1 MAISILQKETLPPH
15 VTSLYGSL
23 PPLPLESGSRERKGI
38 VRTAVVQKPR
48 SLMTNI
54 SGAQFLRG
62 NNRAGLGDKTPF
74 QAGGRHPRL
83 EFCFLVPGP
92 GRQADKRLEAQFI
105 FWFLMRGGQGG
116 EPALLRNMLTFS
128 RGRCWTR
135 DRRSNILG
143 TSRLRTQWWP
153 GCATLLQSTVEKM
166 GSRPCPPFNPS
177 SCPTGWRDVMETA
190 AAAAARSIWKQQL
203 SLFGRRSCHRRPAAA
218 FRRPWQGQ
226 GGLEGGMHLTID
238 SMHCHRLGNATEYE
252 WWCRW
257 PKVQSCRVSTPS
269 EGASTSPARIMA
281 PGPNMEAAAGSPLL
295 NGDGSRRAKEGNHN

>member
-128 RGRCWTR
+128 RGRCWGRAT
-135 DRRSNILG
+135 SANILD
-143 TSRLRTQWWP
+143 TSRLR
-153 GCATLLQSTVEKM
+153 G
-166 GSRPCPPFNPS
+166 
-177 SCPTGWRDVMETA
+177 
-190 AAAAARSIWKQQL
+190 
-203 SLFGRRSCHRRPAAA
+203 
-218 FRRPWQGQ
+218 
-226 GGLEGGMHLTID
+226 
-238 SMHCHRLGNATEYE
+238 
-252 WWCRW
+252 
-257 PKVQSCRVSTPS
+257 
-269 EGASTSPARIMA
+269 
-281 PGPNMEAAAGSPLL
+281 
-295 NGDGSRRAKEGNHN
+295 

>member
-1 MAISILQKETLPPH
+1 M
-15 VTSLYGSL
+15 GRSL

-38 VRTAVVQKPR
+38 VRAAVVQKPR

-54 SGAQFLRG
+54 SGGQFLRG

-92 GRQADKRLEAQFI
+92 GRQAAAAGGAIHILVSDARRRAG
-105 FWFLMRGGQGG
+105 RGAGPLTQHAHLQQRSVLDPGG
-116 EPALLRNMLTFS
+116 TADLTFS
-128 RGRCWTR
+128 ARA
-135 DRRSNILG
+135 
-143 TSRLRTQWWP
+143 SRLRTQWP
-153 GCATLLQSTVEKM
+153 HCATLLQSTVEKM

-203 SLFGRRSCHRRPAAA
+203 SLSLAAA
-218 FRRPWQGQ
+218 AAIAGRQQRFEGHGRDT

-281 PGPNMEAAAGSPLL
+281 PGPNMEAAAGSPLFKW
-295 NGDGSRRAKEGNHN
+295 GWE

>member
-1 MAISILQKETLPPH
+1 
-15 VTSLYGSL
+15 
-23 PPLPLESGSRERKGI
+23 
-38 VRTAVVQKPR
+38 
-48 SLMTNI
+48 MTNI

-105 FWFLMRGGQGG
+105 FWFLMRGGGQGG

-177 SCPTGWRDVMETA
+177 SCPTGWRDGS
-190 AAAAARSIWKQQL
+190 RQQQQRVFGSS
-203 SLFGRRSCHRRPAAA
+203 SLTGRKLP
-218 FRRPWQGQ
+218 
-226 GGLEGGMHLTID
+226 L
-238 SMHCHRLGNATEYE
+238 
-252 WWCRW
+252 
-257 PKVQSCRVSTPS
+257 
-269 EGASTSPARIMA
+269 
-281 PGPNMEAAAGSPLL
+281 EAAAGRQQQLEGHGRDTATRAASRV
-295 NGDGSRRAKEGNHN
+295 GDAPNY